1 MPPIPRVT
9 GPAASY
15 DNPPGTVSLSA
26 ATSTVGPNPVY
37 EWALVAYPPSLSP
50 APILTG
56 ANTLTPT
63 LSGATERGT
72 YLIFLKITDDTGSS
86 HAAPYPT
93 QAVAEPFNFTSPLS
107 TAFGVVRVKEVS
119 GLVKPAHGQYGW
131 IEDLW
136 ALVDR
141 AGNLFPYYNE
151 ATKELQA
158 NSVVPATGST
168 VTVEGGVVALNGET
182 AIQLTTDLGG
192 EISIAPDGNL
202 ELSAG
207 GDFTLSNPAILG
219 SLYTDS
225 IESNTAVPLVIN
237 GDSVEVNGVDSLR
250 LKTSTGGY
258 AYFEADVDGSISA
271 GNDLSVYAGND
282 LSLSADNEIKLLALP
297 SGSSLTVASNTIIL
311 TNTGNSSLKVDD
323 TNSYL
328 QANAGSARLLG
339 LTAHVEADSDINITA
354 VDDLTLTA
362 GAISLVPTT
371 DTTTLKPIRAPGIPA
386 IQAYFTKSDSPITGD
401 LLDSPPVFTRHQ
413 EGSELCADLT
423 LACLLPAG
431 AGAITWEL
439 NRVVDGVTSTL
450 LSNVF
455 PVIGPGANWRVL
467 TFRVETKLTNT
478 YTITEIERRQ
488 TGTSAPNGVPITATP
503 ASTCTFTEEDLVGK
517 DVSFQVKV
525 LSSIDQ
531 FYAQGTFCLYNPHE
545 QDVL

>member
-63 LSGATERGT
+63 LSGATARGT

-107 TAFGVVRVKEVS
+107 TAFGVVRVEEVS
-119 GLVKPAHGQYGW
+119 GLVKPAQGQYGW

-168 VTVEGGVVALNGET
+168 VTVEGGVVALNGGT

-192 EISIAPDGNL
+192 EISIA
-202 ELSAG
+202 
-207 GDFTLSNPAILG
+207 
-219 SLYTDS
+219 
-225 IESNTAVPLVIN
+225 
-237 GDSVEVNGVDSLR
+237 
-250 LKTSTGGY
+250 
-258 AYFEADVDGSISA
+258 AD
-271 GNDLSVYAGND
+271 
-282 LSLSADNEIKLLALP
+282 

-311 TNTGNSSLKVDD
+311 TDTGNSSLKVDD

-328 QANAGSARLLG
+328 QANAGSAKLIG
-339 LTAHVEADSDINITA
+339 LTAHVEADSDISITA

-362 GAISLVPTT
+362 GAISLAPTT
-371 DTTTLKPIRAPGIPA
+371 DTTTLKPIRAPGIPI
-386 IQAYFTKSDSPITGD
+386 IQAYTTKSDGPVSGD
-401 LLDSPPVFTRHQ
+401 LLDAPPTFTRHQ
-413 EGSELCADLT
+413 EGSELCVDLT
-423 LACLLPAG
+423 VACLLPLGG
-431 AGAITWEL
+431 AAVTWKL
-439 NRVVDGVTSTL
+439 NRVVDGVSDTLISSSFPGIAST
-450 LSNVF
+450 
-455 PVIGPGANWRVL
+455 PNWRVITL
-467 TFRVETKLTNT
+467 RIETKLTPT

-488 TGTSAPNGVPITATP
+488 TGVIAPDGVAITSTP
-503 ASTCTFTEEDLVGK
+503 ASSCTLIEEDLVGK
-517 DVSFQVKV
+517 EVSFQFEV
-525 LSSIDQ
+525 LSSVNE
-531 FYAQGTFCLYNPHE
+531 FYAQGTFSLYNRHD

>member
-37 EWALVAYPPSLSP
+37 EWALVEYPPSLSP
-50 APILTG
+50 APVLTG
-56 ANTLTPT
+56 ANTATPT
-63 LSGATERGT
+63 LSGADERGT
-72 YLIFLKITDDTGSS
+72 YVVFLKITDDTGSS

-107 TAFGVVRVKEVS
+107 TAFGLIRVKEVS
-119 GLVKPAHGQYGW
+119 GLVKPARGQYGW

-151 ATKELQA
+151 VTKELQA

-168 VTVEGGVVALNGET
+168 VTIDGGVVALNGGT

-192 EISIAPDGNL
+192 EVSISPDGNL

-237 GDSVEVNGVDSLR
+237 G
-250 LKTSTGGY
+250 
-258 AYFEADVDGSISA
+258 
-271 GNDLSVYAGND
+271 
-282 LSLSADNEIKLLALP
+282 
-297 SGSSLTVASNTIIL
+297 
-311 TNTGNSSLKVDD
+311 
-323 TNSYL
+323 
-328 QANAGSARLLG
+328 
-339 LTAHVEADSDINITA
+339 SDINVTA
-354 VDDLTLTA
+354 VSDLTLTA

-371 DTTTLKPIRAPGIPA
+371 ATTTLKPIRAPGIPI
-386 IQAYFTKSDSPITGD
+386 IQAYTTKSDSPISGD
-401 LLDSPPVFTRHQ
+401 LLDSPPTFTRHQ
-413 EGSELCADLT
+413 EGSELCVDLT

-431 AGAITWEL
+431 GAAVTWQL
-439 NRVVDGVTSTL
+439 DRVVDGVSTTL

-455 PVIGPGANWRVL
+455 PAIGPSANWRAITL
-467 TFRVETKLTNT
+467 RIETKITPK
-478 YTITEIERRQ
+478 YTITEIERRL
-488 TGTSAPNGVPITATP
+488 TGVIVPNGVAITATP
-503 ASTCTFTEEDLVGK
+503 ASSCTLIEEDLVGK
-517 DVSFQVKV
+517 DVSFQFKV
-525 LSSIDQ
+525 LSSIDE
-531 FYAQGTFCLYNPHE
+531 FYAQGTFSLYNPHD

>member
-1 MPPIPRVT
+1 V
-9 GPAASY
+9 
-15 DNPPGTVSLSA
+15 V
-26 ATSTVGPNPVY
+26 
-37 EWALVAYPPSLSP
+37 
-50 APILTG
+50 
-56 ANTLTPT
+56 
-63 LSGATERGT
+63 
-72 YLIFLKITDDTGSS
+72 FLKITDDTGSS

-107 TAFGVVRVKEVS
+107 TAFGVIRVKEVS
-119 GLVKPAHGQYGW
+119 GLVKPARGQYGW

-141 AGNLFPYYNE
+141 AGNLFPYYDE
-151 ATKELQA
+151 AT
-158 NSVVPATGST
+158 NSLTADSIVPAGQGTD
-168 VTVEGGVVALNGET
+168 VT
-182 AIQLTTDLGG
+182 
-192 EISIAPDGNL
+192 
-202 ELSAG
+202 
-207 GDFTLSNPAILG
+207 
-219 SLYTDS
+219 
-225 IESNTAVPLVIN
+225 
-237 GDSVEVNGVDSLR
+237 VNGVLIQDQQTAGLNEKFFTIRHEVGGDHVKLHFESHGASLSSFDG
-250 LKTSTGGY
+250 LNLSGTGQLLV
-258 AYFEADVDGSISA
+258 EVESVDV
-271 GNDLSVYAGND
+271 
-282 LSLSADNEIKLLALP
+282 SADNGDIRLSA
-297 SGSSLTVASNTIIL
+297 SGDAT
-311 TNTGNSSLKVDD
+311 
-323 TNSYL
+323 
-328 QANAGSARLLG
+328 
-339 LTAHVEADSDINITA
+339 VEADSDVNVTA
-354 VDDLTLTA
+354 VGDITLTA

>member
-1 MPPIPRVT
+1 M
-9 GPAASY
+9 
-15 DNPPGTVSLSA
+15 
-26 ATSTVGPNPVY
+26 
-37 EWALVAYPPSLSP
+37 
-50 APILTG
+50 LTAG
-56 ANTLTPT
+56 GKLTLTAAEE
-63 LSGATERGT
+63 LK
-72 YLIFLKITDDTGSS
+72 LISTG
-86 HAAPYPT
+86 
-93 QAVAEPFNFTSPLS
+93 
-107 TAFGVVRVKEVS
+107 
-119 GLVKPAHGQYGW
+119 
-131 IEDLW
+131 
-136 ALVDR
+136 
-141 AGNLFPYYNE
+141 
-151 ATKELQA
+151 
-158 NSVVPATGST
+158 GST
-168 VTVEGGVVALNGET
+168 
-182 AIQLTTDLGG
+182 
-192 EISIAPDGNL
+192 L
-202 ELSAG
+202 ELS
-207 GDFTLSNPAILG
+207 
-219 SLYTDS
+219 
-225 IESNTAVPLVIN
+225 
-237 GDSVEVNGVDSLR
+237 
-250 LKTSTGGY
+250 
-258 AYFEADVDGSISA
+258 
-271 GNDLSVYAGND
+271 
-282 LSLSADNEIKLLALP
+282 
-297 SGSSLTVASNTIIL
+297 SNTIIL
-311 TNTGNSSLKVDD
+311 TDTGNSSLKVDD

-339 LTAHVEADSDINITA
+339 LTAYVEADSDVNVTA
-354 VDDLTLTA
+354 VGDITLTA